1 MGIESSTGLRAAPLF
16 AAAFGGTAAAGTAE
30 SARATHTSADARD
43 FQGLTALAYHG
54 DAASRGAPRRANALD
69 RRGKDADPDA
79 RMSGHRRRLF
89 LLTALAASAAG
100 CLSGDGPSRT
110 PGPVPGASAAS
121 IPPPLASGRLP
132 ETARPTRYTVALAI
146 DPKKDRFSGTVTIA
160 LDVPRPTSAVILH
173 ARELAVT
180 RAEVSSGGQRVG
192 VDVGVR
198 KAAGREAPDELVL
211 ALAEPLPAGP
221 AEVTLGYTG
230 PIGNKLSGLFRVEE
244 EGQRYAFTQF
254 EPTDARRMI
263 PCFDEP
269 AFKAPFELKVTTPE
283 GNLVFANMPEI
294 GRDPADEGRSVAFR
308 FAPTPKL
315 PSYLFAL
322 AVGPFDVR
330 AGSKGPVPL
339 RLLAPQGKAALGEL
353 ALTTAA
359 AHTAALAAYFDRPFP
374 YPKLDLVA
382 VPELGFS
389 AMENPALISF
399 REDLLLLDP
408 RGPSVAARRAM
419 ESALAHEIA
428 HHWVGDLVT
437 IAWWDDLWLN
447 EGFATWIDAKVNA
460 AHRPSARLDALRAK
474 ESVMEIDGL
483 DSARAVRQKVSGS
496 ADAEE
501 AFDDITY
508 DKGAAVLGMLEAWI
522 GEGAFREGVRAYVK
536 AHEQGSATAADL
548 FAALSRASGRE
559 VGPVAASF
567 LDQPGVPLVHA
578 ELACAPGEPARVKV
592 RADRYRSRGKPA
604 QDRAFQIPVCVLA
617 EGADAEHPA
626 CGLLDGA
633 EAAIPL
639 GLAPGR
645 CPRWIYPNA
654 GERGYFRFALP
665 AAELAALTRAA
676 RKLPAA
682 ERLGLV
688 ADTAALLQSGDV
700 TADALLDVLTALRGE
715 RDLRVLE
722 QMIAALGHLGAIL
735 DEPSRPAFRA
745 FVTSTLG
752 PTARELGFAP
762 QKGEADDR
770 RLLRVRALAALADL
784 GDDAWVLG
792 EAEKR
797 AAAWLAAPDDVPAD
811 VAPVALSAG
820 SRRSGEKRFAAL
832 LAAAKKART
841 PEERAAALRALG
853 GFGDPALLRRA
864 LDLMLEESLKLQ
876 DGFHVFNAALA
887 RPAARPLVLA
897 WVKDHFAA
905 LRGKVPDFALSRL
918 ASVVETI
925 CDAPA
930 LEDAAAFFS
939 GALKGTEGGERA
951 LVQAA
956 EKAELCIDLR
966 GREAARVSRRLG
978 KR

>member
-1 MGIESSTGLRAAPLF
+1 
-16 AAAFGGTAAAGTAE
+16 
-30 SARATHTSADARD
+30 
-43 FQGLTALAYHG
+43 
-54 DAASRGAPRRANALD
+54 
-69 RRGKDADPDA
+69 
-79 RMSGHRRRLF
+79 MSGHRRRLF

-100 CLSGDGPSRT
+100 CLFGDDPARTAGPL
-110 PGPVPGASAAS
+110 PSATTAS

-132 ETARPTRYTVALAI
+132 DTARPTRYTVALAV

-160 LDVPRPTSAVILH
+160 LDVPRPTSAVILN
-173 ARELAVT
+173 ARDLTVT
-180 RAEVSSGGQRVG
+180 RAEVSAGGKRVG
-192 VDVGVR
+192 VDVGTR
-198 KAAGREAPDELVL
+198 RAAGREAPDELVL

-230 PIGNKLSGLFRVEE
+230 PIGNKLSGLFRIEE
-244 EGQRYAFTQF
+244 EGGSYAFTQF

-269 AFKAPFELKVTTPE
+269 AFKAPFELKVTAPE
-283 GNLVFANMPEI
+283 GNEVFANMPEV
-294 GRDPADEGRSVAFR
+294 GRDRVDEGRSVAVR
-308 FAPTPKL
+308 FAPTPPL

-339 RLLAPQGKAALGEL
+339 RLVAPRGKAVMGEL
-353 ALTTAA
+353 ALGTAA

-374 YPKLDLVA
+374 YPKLDLVV

-389 AMENPALISF
+389 AMENAALISF

-408 RGPSVAARRAM
+408 RGASVAARRAM

-428 HHWVGDLVT
+428 HHWFGDLVT
-437 IAWWDDLWLN
+437 IAWWDELWLN
-447 EGFATWIDAKVNA
+447 EGFATWIDAKINEA
-460 AHRPSARLDALRAK
+460 RRPAARLDALRAK
-474 ESVMEIDGL
+474 EGVMELDGL

-508 DKGAAVLGMLEAWI
+508 DKGAAVLGMLEAWL

-536 AHEQGSATAADL
+536 AHEQGTATAADL

-559 VGPVAASF
+559 VGPVAATF
-567 LDQPGVPLVHA
+567 LDQPGVPLVRA
-578 ELACAPGEPARVKV
+578 ELECAAGEPAKVKL
-592 RADRYRSRGKPA
+592 RAERYRSRGQPA
-604 QDRAFQIPVCVLA
+604 HDRAWKIPVCVLA
-617 EGADAEHPA
+617 EGGDADKPA
-626 CGLLDGA
+626 CGLLDDA
-633 EAAIPL
+633 EAEIPL
-639 GLAPGR
+639 GLGPGR
-645 CPRWIYPNA
+645 CPTWIYPNA

-665 AAELAALTRAA
+665 PEGLAALTRAA
-676 RKLPAA
+676 RKLPPA

-688 ADTAALLQSGDV
+688 ADVAALLQSGDV
-700 TADALLDVLTALRGE
+700 PADALVDVLTALRGE
-715 RDLRVLE
+715 RDLRVVE

-735 DEPSRPAFRA
+735 DEAARPAFRA
-745 FVTSTLG
+745 FVSSTLG
-752 PTARELGFAP
+752 PTARELGFSP
-762 QKGEADDR
+762 KKGESDDR
-770 RLLRVRALAALADL
+770 RLTRVRALAALADL

-811 VAPVALSAG
+811 LAQVALSAS
-820 SRRSGEKRFAAL
+820 SRKAGEKRFAAL

-841 PEERAAALRALG
+841 PEERAAAVRALG

-864 LDLMLEESLKLQ
+864 LDLLLKEGLKIQ

-887 RPAARPLVLA
+887 RPAARAVVLG
-897 WVKDHFAA
+897 WVKAHFGE

-918 ASVVETI
+918 AGVVETI
-925 CDAPA
+925 CDGPT
-930 LEDAAAFFS
+930 LEDASSFFS

-966 GREAARVSRRLG
+966 GREALRVSQRLG